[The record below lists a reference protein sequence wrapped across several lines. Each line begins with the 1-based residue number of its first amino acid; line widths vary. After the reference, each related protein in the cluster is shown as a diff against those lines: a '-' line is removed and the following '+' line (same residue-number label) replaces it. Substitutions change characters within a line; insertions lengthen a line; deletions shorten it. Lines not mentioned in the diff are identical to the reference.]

1 MSFRNHERSNVMNI
15 TKRESAYRI
24 RVFCGKDEKGNSKF
38 LYQTVRFDD
47 PRFEGLT
54 EKKRDK
60 AIEAI
65 AFEFE
70 KQVGSLN
77 ILPNVTFKCFAERW
91 FADYAEIQ
99 QSTTTLER
107 CEDFKERTYAAIG
120 DMRMDKIKTV
130 HIQEFINS
138 LTKPGVNKVNPDKGL
153 SYKTIKHYRSF
164 ISEIFDYAIR
174 IEMLTKNPCANVK
187 LPPKRQA
194 EKKIYTPKQAE
205 EFVDLLYSEA
215 PLKYQ
220 LFASIAIIC
229 GLRRSEI
236 VGLRFSDINVDT
248 HILRI
253 ERAANYSRKK
263 KEMYVG
269 NTKTASSVRMIK
281 LPQVIVDLFQ
291 KYRTQEIN
299 SKNFMGIRHT
309 DDDFLFCDTTY
320 SKIMFNGLPYNY
332 LKKMCAKHD
341 IDFYGI
347 HSMRHFVASA
357 MIAKGTDIK
366 TVADILGHS
375 NPSTTLS
382 VYTHAFNEV
391 KARATDE
398 IADML
403 HLNEKFGTQRS
414 S

>member
-1 MSFRNHERSNVMNI
+1 MNI

-47 PRFEGLT
+47 PRFEGMT

-65 AFEFE
+65 AFDFE

-77 ILPNVTFKCFAERW
+77 VLPNVTFKCFAEKW
-91 FADYAEIQ
+91 FTDYAEIQ

-138 LTKPGVNKVNPDKGL
+138 LTKPGVNKVNPEKGL
-153 SYKTIKHYRSF
+153 AYKTIKHYRSF

-174 IEMLTKNPCANVK
+174 IEMLTKNPCTNVK
-187 LPPKRQA
+187 LPPKQQS
-194 EKKIYTPKQAE
+194 EKKIYTPAQAE

-220 LFASIAIIC
+220 LFATIAIVC

-236 VGLRFSDINVDT
+236 VGLRYCDIDVDNL
-248 HILRI
+248 ILRV

-269 NTKTASSVRMIK
+269 STKTESSVRVLKI
-281 LPQVIVDLFQ
+281 PQIIAELFL
-291 KYRTQEIN
+291 KYKAQEV
-299 SKNFMGIRHT
+299 SQKNFMGIRHT
-309 DDDFLFCDTTY
+309 DNDYLFCDTTY
-320 SKIMFNGLPYNY
+320 TKIMYNGLPYNY
-332 LKKMCAKHD
+332 LKKMCQKHNM
-341 IDFYGI
+341 DFYGI
-347 HSMRHFVASA
+347 HSMRHFVATA
-357 MIAKGTDIK
+357 MIAKGADVK
-366 TVADILGHS
+366 TVSEILGHS
-375 NPSTTLS
+375 SANTTLN
-382 VYTHAFNEV
+382 VYVHAFNEV
-391 KARATDE
+391 KAKATDE
-398 IADML
+398 IVEML
-403 HLNEKFGTQRS
+403 HLDEKYS
-414 S
+414 SQTVT

>member
-1 MSFRNHERSNVMNI
+1 MNI

-24 RVFCGKDEKGNSKF
+24 RVFCGKDKKGNSKF

-47 PRFEGLT
+47 PRFEGMT

-77 ILPNVTFKCFAERW
+77 VLPNVTFKCFAEKW
-91 FADYAEIQ
+91 FTDYAEIQ

-120 DMRMDKIKTV
+120 NMRMDKIKAV

-138 LTKPGVNKVNPDKGL
+138 LTKPGVNKTNPEKGL
-153 SYKTIKHYRSF
+153 AYKTIKHYRSF

-174 IEMLTKNPCANVK
+174 IEMLTKNPCTNVK
-187 LPPKRQA
+187 LPPKKQA

-220 LFASIAIIC
+220 LFSTIAIIC

-236 VGLRFSDINVDT
+236 VGLRYCDIDVDT
-248 HILRI
+248 HTLRI

-263 KEMYVG
+263 KEMYIG
-269 NTKTASSVRMIK
+269 STKTESSARVLK
-281 LPQVIVDLFQ
+281 LPQIVIDLFL
-291 KYRTQEIN
+291 KYKTQEV
-299 SKNFMGIRHT
+299 SQKRFMGIKHT
-309 DDDFLFCDTTY
+309 ENDYIFCDTTY
-320 SKIMFNGLPYNY
+320 TKIMYNGLPYNY
-332 LKKMCAKHD
+332 LKKMCKKHNM
-341 IDFYGI
+341 DFYGI
-347 HSMRHFVASA
+347 HSMRHFVATA
-357 MIAKGTDIK
+357 MIAKGADIK
-366 TVADILGHS
+366 TVSEILGHS
-375 NPSTTLS
+375 SANTTLGIY
-382 VYTHAFNEV
+382 VHAFSEA
-391 KARATDE
+391 KAKATDE
-398 IADML
+398 IVEML
-403 HLNEKFGTQRS
+403 HLDEKYCSQGTV
-414 S
+414 

>member
-1 MSFRNHERSNVMNI
+1 MNI

-24 RVFCGKDEKGNSKF
+24 RVFCGKNEKGTPKF
-38 LYQTVRFDD
+38 VYQTIRFDD
-47 PRFEGLT
+47 PRFEGMT

-60 AIEAI
+60 AVEAI
-65 AFEFE
+65 GFEFE
-70 KQVGSLN
+70 QQINSLA
-77 ILPNVTFKCFAERW
+77 ILPTITFRAFAEKW
-91 FADYAEIQ
+91 FTDYADIQ
-99 QSTTTLER
+99 QATTTRER
-107 CEDFKERTYAAIG
+107 CEDFKERTYTAIG
-120 DMRMDKIKTV
+120 DMRMDKIKTI
-130 HIQEFINS
+130 HIQDFINS
-138 LTKPGVNKVNPDKGL
+138 LTKPGVNKTDPEKGL

-164 ISEIFDYAIR
+164 ISEVFDYAIR
-174 IEMLTKNPCANVK
+174 IEMLTKNPCTNVK
-187 LPPKRQA
+187 LPPPNQA
-194 EKKIYTPKQAE
+194 ERKIYTPEQAE
-205 EFVDLLYSEA
+205 EFVELLYSEA

-248 HILRI
+248 NILRI

-281 LPQVIVDLFQ
+281 LPQIIIDLFLRY
-291 KYRTQEIN
+291 KAQEMN
-299 SKNFMGIRHT
+299 SKKFMGIRHT
-309 DDDFLFCDTTY
+309 EDDYLFCDTTY
-320 SKIMFNGLPYNY
+320 TKIMYNGLPYNY
-332 LKKMCAKHD
+332 LKKMCKKHGM
-341 IDFYGI
+341 DFYGI

-357 MIAKGTDIK
+357 MIAKGTDVK

-375 NPSTTLS
+375 NPNTTLS

-391 KARATDE
+391 KAKATDE
-398 IADML
+398 IVDIL
-403 HLNEKFGTQRS
+403 HLNEKFGSRKS

>member
-1 MSFRNHERSNVMNI
+1 MNI

-47 PRFEGLT
+47 PRFEGMT

-60 AIEAI
+60 AIETI

-77 ILPNVTFKCFAERW
+77 VLPNVTFKCFAEKW
-91 FADYAEIQ
+91 FTDYAEIQ

-120 DMRMDKIKTV
+120 DMRMDKIKTI

-138 LTKPGVNKVNPDKGL
+138 LTKPGANKINPEKGL

-174 IEMLTKNPCANVK
+174 IEMLTKNPCTNVK

-220 LFASIAIIC
+220 LFSTIAIVC

-236 VGLRFSDINVDT
+236 VGLRYCDIDVEA

-263 KEMYVG
+263 KEMYIG
-269 NTKTASSVRMIK
+269 STKTESSARVLK
-281 LPQVIVDLFQ
+281 LPQIVIDLFL
-291 KYRTQEIN
+291 KYKAQEIN
-299 SKNFMGIRHT
+299 QKRFMGIRHAE
-309 DDDFLFCDTTY
+309 DDYLFCDTTY
-320 SKIMFNGLPYNY
+320 TKIMFNGLPYNY
-332 LKKMCAKHD
+332 LKKMCQKHNM
-341 IDFYGI
+341 DFYGI
-347 HSMRHFVASA
+347 HSMRHFVATA
-357 MIAKGTDIK
+357 MISKGADIK
-366 TVADILGHS
+366 TVSEILGHS
-375 NPSTTLS
+375 SANTTLGIY
-382 VYTHAFNEV
+382 VHAFNEA
-391 KARATDE
+391 KAKATDE
-398 IADML
+398 IVEML
-403 HLNEKFGTQRS
+403 RLDEKYGSQAVACS
-414 S
+414 ELS